1 MREGTGKKHRRKR
14 KYKQTKKSKAL
25 LGLAGVFGVLA
36 VSVAAVMVI
45 YFVALP
51 FFQKDSDVAENASS
65 LGSSDEMTEVV
76 EKEKE
81 YIYSDTVSQIVKSGN
96 TVSEELSQRATE
108 VELTSDN
115 TASFATIDSVL
126 IGSDG
131 KVNVTV
137 SSEGVPVSDDK
148 YYYIFEEEI
157 YEDGISADD
166 EAITKTYKDENVS
179 FSVALNNGSS
189 DTRLFSKFVVA
200 VKKDGE
206 YVTVSNARFI
216 ENPGAIASYNYSGM
230 SQSSIKGILVDPLRV
245 SQLADLGVN
254 YATYNIPLANILT
267 TSGGITYTYCGVTYH
282 FNSQIISDYDYLFTS
297 LNNMGI
303 DVAAIILDN
312 ASRSTFAEFTHPDAR
327 SGGSSPYY
335 MFNASDESGVK
346 ALAAVASF
354 LANRYSG
361 SGHGKVSMWI
371 IGNEINAKKEYNWMN
386 TTSLSTFTKAYADA
400 FRVFYYAIKSV
411 NSGAK
416 VYMPLDQQWD
426 RNRTNA
432 VDFDARDFL
441 DIFASYTRE
450 YGDYDWGLAEHPY
463 SYPNG
468 NTAFW
473 NASSLVTHNYDTSI
487 LTMDNIDVLISYMK
501 QESMLDTS
509 GEVRSIILS
518 EIGYSSTSGET
529 LQAAAICYAYQ
540 KMVDCGYIDAVMFSR
555 QTDAADEISALG
567 LALGLQTTGGTKK
580 YSYNVFKY
588 MDTDQREQYVS
599 FAYSIV
605 GKTF

>member
-1 MREGTGKKHRRKR
+1 MVDITVGSE
-14 KYKQTKKSKAL
+14 
-25 LGLAGVFGVLA
+25 A
-36 VSVAAVMVI
+36 VPA
-45 YFVALP
+45 
-51 FFQKDSDVAENASS
+51 
-65 LGSSDEMTEVV
+65 
-76 EKEKE
+76 
-81 YIYSDTVSQIVKSGN
+81 
-96 TVSEELSQRATE
+96 
-108 VELTSDN
+108 
-115 TASFATIDSVL
+115 
-126 IGSDG
+126 
-131 KVNVTV
+131 
-137 SSEGVPVSDDK
+137 SDDK

-157 YEDGISADD
+157 YEDGITDED
-166 EAITKTYKDENVS
+166 EAITKVYKDTDVTV
-179 FSVALNNGSS
+179 SVALNHGKS
-189 DTRLFSKFVVA
+189 DTRLYSKFVVA
-200 VKKDGE
+200 VLKNGS
-206 YVTVSNARFI
+206 YQTVSNAKFI
-216 ENPGAIASYNYSGM
+216 ENPGAVAGYNYSGM
-230 SQSSIKGILVDPLRV
+230 QQSSIKGILVDPLRV

-267 TSGGITYTYCGVTYH
+267 TSGGIEYTYCGVTYH
-282 FNSQIISDYDYLFTS
+282 FNSRIISDYDYLFTS

-312 ASRSTFAEFTHPDAR
+312 ASRTTFAEFTHPDAR

-346 ALAAVASF
+346 ALAAVGSF
-354 LANRYSG
+354 LASRYSG

-386 TTSLSTFTKAYADA
+386 SSNLQTFTKAYADS
-400 FRVFYYAIKSV
+400 FRVFYNAIKSV

-426 RNRTNA
+426 RNKANA

-441 DIFASYTRE
+441 DYFASYTNE
-450 YGDYDWGLAEHPY
+450 YGNYDWGLAEHPY

-473 NASSLVTHNYDTSI
+473 NASTLVTHNYDTSI

-501 QESMLDTS
+501 QEPMLDTS
-509 GEVRSIILS
+509 GNVRSIILS

-529 LQAAAICYAYQ
+529 LQAAALCYAYQ

-555 QTDAADEISALG
+555 QTDAADEIAALG

-580 YSYNVFKY
+580 YAYNVFKY
-588 MDTDQREQYVS
+588 MDTDKRDEYVS

>member
-1 MREGTGKKHRRKR
+1 MKVGSGKKHRRRRVHKSN
-14 KYKQTKKSKAL
+14 KESKAL
-25 LGLAGVFGVLA
+25 LGAAGILGVIA
-36 VSVAAVMVI
+36 VAVAVISVL
-45 YFVALP
+45 YFVVLP
-51 FFQKDSDVAENASS
+51 NFKGDSDIAQDAASAASS
-65 LGSSDEMTEVV
+65 GEDLSEV
-76 EKEKE
+76 KYKE
-81 YIYSDTVSQIVKSGN
+81 YISTDTISQIVKSGN
-96 TVSEELSQRATE
+96 TVSEALSKRPAE
-108 VELTSDN
+108 VEITSEN
-115 TASFATIDSVL
+115 AGSIATIESVVIDSD
-126 IGSDG
+126 S
-131 KVNVTV
+131 KVNISVV
-137 SSEGVPVSDDK
+137 SEAVPVSDDK
-148 YYYIFEEEI
+148 FYYIFEEEI
-157 YEDGISADD
+157 YESGLDAES
-166 EAITKTYKDENVS
+166 EAITKAYKDTEVN
-179 FSVALNNGSS
+179 FSVALNNGQS

-200 VKKDGE
+200 VLKDGE
-206 YVTVSNARFI
+206 YQTVSNAQFI
-216 ENPGAIASYNYSGM
+216 NNPGAVAGYNYSGM
-230 SQSSIKGILVDPLRV
+230 AQSSIKGILVDPLRV
-245 SQLADLGVN
+245 SQLSDLGVN

-267 TSGGITYTYCGVTYH
+267 TSGGIEYTYCGVTYH
-282 FNSQIISDYDYLFTS
+282 FNAQIMKDYDYLFTS

-346 ALAAVASF
+346 ALAAVGSF
-354 LANRYSG
+354 LAKRYSG
-361 SGHGKVSMWI
+361 SGHGNVSMWI

-386 TTSLSTFTKAYADA
+386 SSDITTFTKAYADS
-400 FRVFYYAIKSV
+400 FRVFYNAIKSV

-426 RNRTNA
+426 RNRSNA

-441 DIFASYTRE
+441 DIFASYSRE

-501 QESMLDTS
+501 QDTMLDTS
-509 GEVRSIILS
+509 GNVRSIILS

-529 LQAAAICYAYQ
+529 LQAAALCYAYQ

-555 QTDAADEISALG
+555 QTDAADEIAALG

-588 MDTDQREQYVS
+588 MDTDKRDEYVS

>member
-1 MREGTGKKHRRKR
+1 MKVGTGKKHRRR
-14 KYKQTKKSKAL
+14 KAHKQSKKSKIL
-25 LGLAGVFGVLA
+25 LGLAGILGVVA
-36 VSVAAVMVI
+36 VAVAVVAVI
-45 YFVALP
+45 YYVFAP
-51 FFQKDSDVAENASS
+51 HDAENSDVADDASTGAS
-65 LGSSDEMTEVV
+65 IETAVT
-76 EKEKE
+76 KEKE
-81 YIYSDTVSQIVKSGN
+81 YINSGTITGIIRSGSTVSDTLGK
-96 TVSEELSQRATE
+96 RPAE
-108 VELTSDN
+108 VELTEENQNSI
-115 TASFATIDSVL
+115 ATITNVL
-126 IGSDG
+126 ITTGGMVDITVGS
-131 KVNVTV
+131 
-137 SSEGVPVSDDK
+137 EAVPASDDK

-157 YEDGISADD
+157 YEDGLTDED
-166 EAITKTYKDENVS
+166 EAITKVYKDTDVTV
-179 FSVALNNGSS
+179 SVALNHGKS
-189 DTRLFSKFVVA
+189 DTRLYSKFVVA
-200 VKKDGE
+200 VLKNGS
-206 YVTVSNARFI
+206 YQTVSNAKFI
-216 ENPGAIASYNYSGM
+216 ENPGAVAGYNYSGM
-230 SQSSIKGILVDPLRV
+230 QQSSIKGILVDPLRV

-267 TSGGITYTYCGVTYH
+267 TSGGIEYTYCGVTYH
-282 FNSQIISDYDYLFTS
+282 FNSRIISDYDYLFTS

-312 ASRSTFAEFTHPDAR
+312 ASRTTFAEFTHPDAR

-346 ALAAVASF
+346 ALAAVGSF
-354 LANRYSG
+354 LASRYSG

-386 TTSLSTFTKAYADA
+386 SSNLQTFTKAYADS
-400 FRVFYYAIKSV
+400 FRVFYNAIKSV

-426 RNRTNA
+426 RNKANA

-441 DIFASYTRE
+441 DYFASYTNE
-450 YGDYDWGLAEHPY
+450 YGNYDWGLAEHPY

-473 NASSLVTHNYDTSI
+473 NASTLVTHNYDTSI

-509 GEVRSIILS
+509 GNVRSIILS

-529 LQAAAICYAYQ
+529 LQAAALCYAYQ

-555 QTDAADEISALG
+555 QTDAADEIAALG

-580 YSYNVFKY
+580 YAYNVFKY
-588 MDTDQREQYVS
+588 MDTDKRDEYVS

>member
-1 MREGTGKKHRRKR
+1 MKVGTGKKHRRR
-14 KYKQTKKSKAL
+14 KAHKQSKKSKIL
-25 LGLAGVFGVLA
+25 LGLAGILGVVA
-36 VSVAAVMVI
+36 VAVAVVAVI
-45 YFVALP
+45 YYVFAP
-51 FFQKDSDVAENASS
+51 HDAENSDVADDASTGAS
-65 LGSSDEMTEVV
+65 IETAVT
-76 EKEKE
+76 KEKE
-81 YIYSDTVSQIVKSGN
+81 YINSGTITGIIRSGSTVSDTLG
-96 TVSEELSQRATE
+96 ERPAE
-108 VELTSDN
+108 VELTEENQNSI
-115 TASFATIDSVL
+115 ATITNVL
-126 IGSDG
+126 ITTGGMIDITVGS
-131 KVNVTV
+131 
-137 SSEGVPVSDDK
+137 EAVPASDDK

-157 YEDGISADD
+157 YEDGITDED
-166 EAITKTYKDENVS
+166 EAITKVYKDTDVTV
-179 FSVALNNGSS
+179 SVALNHGKS
-189 DTRLFSKFVVA
+189 DTRLYSKFVVA
-200 VKKDGE
+200 VLKNGS
-206 YVTVSNARFI
+206 YQTVSNAKFI
-216 ENPGAIASYNYSGM
+216 ENPGAVAGYNYSGM
-230 SQSSIKGILVDPLRV
+230 QQSSIKGILVDPLRV

-267 TSGGITYTYCGVTYH
+267 TSGGIEYTYCGVTYH
-282 FNSQIISDYDYLFTS
+282 FNSRIISDYDYLFTS

-312 ASRSTFAEFTHPDAR
+312 ASRTTFAEFTHPDAR

-346 ALAAVASF
+346 ALAAVGSF
-354 LANRYSG
+354 LASRYSG

-386 TTSLSTFTKAYADA
+386 SSNLQTFTKAYADS
-400 FRVFYYAIKSV
+400 FRVFYNAIKSV

-426 RNRTNA
+426 RNKANA

-441 DIFASYTRE
+441 DYFASYTNE
-450 YGDYDWGLAEHPY
+450 YGNYDWGLAEHPY

-473 NASSLVTHNYDTSI
+473 NASTLVTHNYDTSI

-509 GEVRSIILS
+509 GNVRSIILS

-529 LQAAAICYAYQ
+529 LQAAALCYAYQ

-555 QTDAADEISALG
+555 QTDAADEIAALG
-567 LALGLQTTGGTKK
+567 LALGLQTTGGSKK
-580 YSYNVFKY
+580 YAYNVFKY
-588 MDTDQREQYVS
+588 MDTDKRDEYVS

>member
-1 MREGTGKKHRRKR
+1 MKVGTGKKHRRR
-14 KYKQTKKSKAL
+14 KAHKQSKKSKIL
-25 LGLAGVFGVLA
+25 LGLAGILGVVAIA
-36 VSVAAVMVI
+36 VAVVAVI
-45 YFVALP
+45 YYVFAP
-51 FFQKDSDVAENASS
+51 HDAENSDVADDASTGAS
-65 LGSSDEMTEVV
+65 IETAVT
-76 EKEKE
+76 KEKE
-81 YIYSDTVSQIVKSGN
+81 YINSGTITGIIRSGSTVSDTLC
-96 TVSEELSQRATE
+96 ERPAE
-108 VELTSDN
+108 VELTEENQDSI
-115 TASFATIDSVL
+115 ATITNVL
-126 IGSDG
+126 ITTGGMVDITVGS
-131 KVNVTV
+131 
-137 SSEGVPVSDDK
+137 EAVPASDDK

-157 YEDGISADD
+157 YEDGITDED
-166 EAITKTYKDENVS
+166 EAITKVYKDTDVTV
-179 FSVALNNGSS
+179 SVALNHGKS
-189 DTRLFSKFVVA
+189 DTRLYSKFVVA
-200 VKKDGE
+200 VLKNGS
-206 YVTVSNARFI
+206 YQTVSNAKFI
-216 ENPGAIASYNYSGM
+216 ENPGAVAGYNYSGM
-230 SQSSIKGILVDPLRV
+230 QQSSIKGILVDPLRV

-267 TSGGITYTYCGVTYH
+267 TSGGIEYTYCGVTYH
-282 FNSQIISDYDYLFTS
+282 FNSSIISDYDYLFTS

-312 ASRSTFAEFTHPDAR
+312 ASRTTFAEFTHPDAR

-346 ALAAVASF
+346 ALAAVGSF
-354 LANRYSG
+354 LASRYSG

-386 TTSLSTFTKAYADA
+386 SSNLQTFTRAYADS
-400 FRVFYYAIKSV
+400 FRVFYNAIKSV

-426 RNRTNA
+426 RNKANA

-441 DIFASYTRE
+441 DYFASYTNE
-450 YGDYDWGLAEHPY
+450 YGNYDWGLAEHPY

-473 NASSLVTHNYDTSI
+473 NASTLVTHNYDTSI

-509 GEVRSIILS
+509 GNVRSIILS

-555 QTDAADEISALG
+555 QTDAADEIAALG

-580 YSYNVFKY
+580 YAYNVFKY
-588 MDTDQREQYVS
+588 MDTDKRDEYVS